1 MKTSIKV
8 LNLTKVVKQIEGIK
22 NIDIKPYI
30 ERATR
35 TVQTTAKEKVPADTG
50 YLKATIHADT
60 EVKGKMVKGRV
71 WTSTEYAKFVE
82 FGSSGVEGGKNTPH
96 FVPFVDASGNTT
108 GIEKWAR
115 RHGIDTT
122 GMKGL
127 VVSGQPQP
135 FMYPAF
141 AMHRKAIEDGL
152 KLFVK
157 TELVKL
163 GKK

>member
-1 MKTSIKV
+1 MSIKV
-8 LNLTKVVKQIEGIK
+8 VNLTKVLKQIDNIK
-22 NIDIKPYI
+22 EVDVVPYI

-35 TVQTTAKEKVPADTG
+35 MVQRTAKEKVPTDTAF
-50 YLKATIHADT
+50 LKTTIHADT

-71 WTSTEYAKFVE
+71 WTATDYAKYVE
-82 FGSSGVEGGKNTPH
+82 FGSSGVEGGENHEH
-96 FVPFVDASGNTT
+96 FVPFVDRTGQET
-108 GIEKWAR
+108 GIRAWAK

-122 GMKGL
+122 GMSGL

-141 AMHRKAIEDGL
+141 AQHRKAIESGL
-152 KLFVK
+152 KQYVK
-157 TELVKL
+157 DELLKL